1 MNNTG
6 IQHIQDSTSALKE
19 QLIHHP
25 LYKRMHHPEDVK
37 TFMEHHV
44 FAVWDFMSLLKG
56 LQIHL
61 TNVSIP
67 WFPVGSANTR
77 FLINEIVVG
86 EESDVDEFG
95 ARTSHFELYLSAM
108 KQAQANTKGIEKV
121 VEALRK
127 GASVEEALR
136 EVILPVSVKQFVQTT
151 FEVIA
156 TNKPH
161 IMAAVFTFGRE
172 DLIPAMF
179 IGLVNDL
186 NQQSDGAFSTFKYYL
201 ERHIEVDGDHHSH
214 LALAMTEEL
223 CGQDI
228 AKLAEAELWVKKS
241 MQARIAL
248 WDGVLAALPE
258 RSQG

>member
-1 MNNTG
+1 MNTG
-6 IQHIQDSTSALKE
+6 LQHIQDSTSALKE

-108 KQAQANTKGIEKV
+108 KQAQSNTKGIEKV

-127 GASVEEALR
+127 GASVEEALQ
-136 EVILPVSVKQFVQTT
+136 EVNLSVSVKQFVQTT
-151 FEVIA
+151 FDVIA

-214 LALAMTEEL
+214 LALEMTEQL
-223 CGQDI
+223 CGNDSQKWEEV
-228 AKLAEAELWVKKS
+228 ALAIEQSLQ
-241 MQARIAL
+241 MRIVL
-248 WDGVLAALPE
+248 WDGVYEAILQKNQL
-258 RSQG
+258 